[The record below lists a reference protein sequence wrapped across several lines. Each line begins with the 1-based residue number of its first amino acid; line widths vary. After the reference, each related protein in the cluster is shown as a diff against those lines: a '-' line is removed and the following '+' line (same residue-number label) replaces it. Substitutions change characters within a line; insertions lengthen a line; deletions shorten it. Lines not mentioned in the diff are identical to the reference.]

1 MTKLN
6 LGYCRV
12 SFRTQSL
19 ERQLA
24 TMRKLGIEERFIF
37 RDTASEKNFERE
49 GYISMKKVIREGDC
63 LYIDSL
69 DRLGRDY
76 EAIISEWKHI
86 TRELKCDIVAL
97 DNSGLFDSKK
107 FREMGDIGRL
117 LEDQMLALLAY
128 VADVERKKTLER
140 QKQGI
145 ATAKK
150 AGVRFGRP
158 SSVSDWE
165 LFDRTAKRWERGEI
179 TAAEACRITGCKKT
193 SWYKYTKERGYLKED
208 TKTQQKSHRA

>member
-1 MTKLN
+1 MMSLKLA
-6 LGYCRV
+6 YTRI
-12 SFRTQSL
+12 SAASQSL

-24 TMRKLGIEERFIF
+24 TMRSLGIEERYIF
-37 RDTASEKNFERE
+37 KDTASGKNFDRP
-49 GYISMKKVIREGDC
+49 GYIAMKQVLREGDC

-158 SSVSDWE
+158 SPVEDWE

-193 SWYKYTKERGYLKED
+193 SYYKYVKERGFKKQELE
-208 TKTQQKSHRA
+208 TV

>member
-1 MTKLN
+1 MRGVKI
-6 LGYCRV
+6 GYVRV
-12 SFRTQSL
+12 SSKGQNP
-19 ERQLA
+19 ERQLE
-24 TMRKLGIEERFIF
+24 TMRNLGIEERYIF
-37 RDTASEKNFERE
+37 KDTASGKNFDRP
-49 GYISMKKVIREGDC
+49 GYIAMKQILRAGDC

-86 TRELKCDIVAL
+86 TRELTCDIVAL

-140 QKQGI
+140 QRQGI

-193 SWYKYTKERGYLKED
+193 SYYKYIKERGFKKQEEPKLI
-208 TKTQQKSHRA
+208 